1 MTRFQP
7 GQVFNIRKWSDFGE
21 TNYGTC
27 EIVAVNER
35 PESEI
40 EWRETA
46 IRGSLN
52 ADLGTIT
59 FILNTS
65 SNNRKPKKARLIG
78 SKVSEEWAKETGSDR
93 EYQWFSPTKRSYRP
107 ITSGRDFVEAAE

>member
-7 GQVFNIRKWSDFGE
+7 GQVFNVRKWGDFGE
-21 TNYGTC
+21 TAYGTC
-27 EIVAVNER
+27 EIVAVTER

-40 EWRETA
+40 EWRELT
-46 IRGSLN
+46 IKGNLD

-59 FILNTS
+59 FILKTA
-65 SNNRKPKKARLIG
+65 SNNSKPKKARLIG
-78 SKVSEEWAKETGSDR
+78 SKVSEAWEKEYGTER

-107 ITSGRDFVEAAE
+107 ITSGRDFAGVGA